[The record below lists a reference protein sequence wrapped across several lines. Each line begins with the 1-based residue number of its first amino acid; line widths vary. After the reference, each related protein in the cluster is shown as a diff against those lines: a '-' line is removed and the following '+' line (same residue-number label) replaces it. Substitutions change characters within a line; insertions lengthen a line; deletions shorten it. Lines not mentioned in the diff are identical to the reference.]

1 MKKKKVLQ
9 FIHGLNMGGAETLV
23 KEYCLGLD
31 KEKYD
36 VSVLCFY
43 QYHTPYEKLVEEAG
57 IRITYIDD
65 FETCSKSRMNK
76 VILRVWLFIKRIFC
90 VRRYIR
96 KESPDII
103 HTHLNDNT
111 YVWTAGPAKGTRIF
125 HTVHSELKE
134 LWDGSIESNID
145 FYASKRLIK
154 KYQMR
159 FITLHEEMRVETNK
173 FFGVNDSVILNNGID
188 FKKFDTALSK
198 DVVRQREGIPA
209 DAFVIGHVGRFNE
222 LKNHVFLVKVFHEIH
237 KRNQNAYLLLVGNGD
252 TMPEV
257 QAQIRQLGLDA
268 CSKILSYRTDIPDL
282 LNAMDR
288 FVLPSTYEG
297 LGIVLI
303 EAQKMKLPCVASDV
317 VPDAAT
323 ISNLVK
329 KLDLNLPPEVWAKE
343 IEEFS
348 VEEVC
353 YHGLEEWDMKNVINK
368 LETIY
373 EDRREER

>member
-31 KEKYD
+31 KEKYE
-36 VSVLCFY
+36 VSLLCFY
-43 QYHTPYEKLVEEAG
+43 RYHTPYEKLVEEAG

-65 FETCSKSRMNK
+65 FETYSKSRMNK
-76 VILRVWLFIKRIFC
+76 VLLRVWLFIKRIFF
-90 VRRYIR
+90 VRRYVR

-111 YVWTAGPAKGTRIF
+111 YVWTAHPPKGTRIF

-134 LWDGSIESNID
+134 LWDGSLEGNID
-145 FYASKRLIK
+145 FYASRQLIK

-159 FITLHEEMRVETNK
+159 FITLHEEMKEETNK
-173 FFGVNDSVILNNGID
+173 FFGVNDSVVLNNGID
-188 FKKFDTALSK
+188 FTKFDAALPK
-198 DVVRQREGIPA
+198 DIVRQREGIPA

-222 LKNHVFLVKVFHEIH
+222 LKNHVFLVKVFHEIYKKN
-237 KRNQNAYLLLVGNGD
+237 KRAYLLLVGNGD
-252 TMPEV
+252 TMPKV
-257 QAQIRQLGLDA
+257 QQQMKQLGLDA

-329 KLDLNLPPEVWAKE
+329 KLDLKLPPEIWAKE

-348 VEEVC
+348 VEDIQ
-353 YHGLEEWDMKNVINK
+353 YHGLEDWDMKNVINK